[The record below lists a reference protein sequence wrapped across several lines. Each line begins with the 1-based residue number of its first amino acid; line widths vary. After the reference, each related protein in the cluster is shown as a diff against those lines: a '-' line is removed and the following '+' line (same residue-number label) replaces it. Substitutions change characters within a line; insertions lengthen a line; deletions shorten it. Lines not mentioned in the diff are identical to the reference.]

1 MTNTI
6 YIKYFDYTKHKNIFI
21 YDLTKIHYT
30 YKITNKINLNFYMGK
45 HTHDIQS
52 NKKDNYYGSGELI
65 IKAIKKYNIENF
77 DKEILAYYR
86 SANCALIGESKILT
100 KDVVKLPNCY
110 NMKPGGQGG
119 SVKGRKMSEESIIKR
134 TKSQKGLKR
143 STETC
148 ARLSKAKK
156 GHIKS
161 EETRKKL
168 SDASSGK
175 NNPNYGKC
183 RSEETKRKISDSQS
197 GELGYW
203 YNKEFDIEHTNKIS
217 NSLKEFYKHNDN
229 KNAIKPIIND
239 VIYKSLTDASKELG
253 ISRKVITTR
262 CRSDKIKW
270 ADWLVS
276 Y

>member
-1 MTNTI
+1 MTNNI

-30 YKITNKINLNFYMGK
+30 YKITNKINSNFYIGK
-45 HTHDIQS
+45 HTHDMQS
-52 NKKDNYYGSGELI
+52 NKKDTYYGSGELI
-65 IKAIKKYNIENF
+65 IKSIEKYNIENF
-77 DKEILAYYR
+77 DKEILSYYR
-86 SANCALIGESKILT
+86 SANCALIGESIILT
-100 KDVVKLPNCY
+100 KDVVKQANCY

-143 STETC
+143 SAETC

-168 SDASSGK
+168 SEASSGK

-183 RSEETKRKISDSQS
+183 RSEETKRKISES
-197 GELGYW
+197 
-203 YNKEFDIEHTNKIS
+203 NKGKTVIHTIETKAKIS
-217 NSLKEFYKHNDN
+217 KSLKEKYITNIMHNSN
-229 KNAIKPIIND
+229 QICINGK
-239 VIYKSLTDASKELG
+239 IYKSINFASKELG
-253 ISRKVITTR
+253 ISRKAITNR
-262 CRSDKIKW
+262 CRSEKIEW
-270 ADWLVS
+270 QDWIMLS
-276 Y
+276 N